1 MLSGCLKD
9 FIAMI
14 GFQQF
19 DYDVPRHSFLYILT
33 IQDLLSFL
41 DMWVFVF
48 IFSKNFGY
56 YFQNIFYSRLHFLLL
71 LELQLHMCVGL
82 FDFFLIIPW
91 GSVFFFF
98 SFFFLFF
105 RFDNFYELLRI
116 FILYSG
122 KSLPPP
128 LSPLPVY
135 NKTRALF
142 FIKNVKD
149 AFCSSQRGF
158 ARRRNY
164 F

>member
-82 FDFFLIIPW
+82 FDFFPYNSLRICL
-91 GSVFFFF
+91 FFFF
-98 SFFFLFF
+98 HFS
-105 RFDNFYELLRI
+105 
-116 FILYSG
+116 
-122 KSLPPP
+122 
-128 LSPLPVY
+128 
-135 NKTRALF
+135 
-142 FIKNVKD
+142 
-149 AFCSSQRGF
+149 FCSSDSIISMSYSAYSFFTQEKVSLLPFPRSQCITKLELCF
-158 ARRRNY
+158 S
-164 F
+164 